1 MDVLDPDGGAP
12 GNRIA
17 AMHDYYRKTRDV
29 AWRVRASASR
39 DLQASNAHLTKKI
52 KGQCQ
57 KESSIMINL
66 KME

>member
-17 AMHDYYRKTRDV
+17 AVHDYYRKTRDV

-39 DLQASNAHLTKKI
+39 NFQASNAHLTKNIERAVPK
-52 KGQCQ
+52 
-57 KESSIMINL
+57 
-66 KME
+66 